1 MNIKDIIM
9 YGLWAALVAVISF
22 TITSF
27 SHAIEK
33 NQSNILT
40 CQQDVSA
47 FKFEVAAN
55 YSKKDDLLRME
66 AKIDKLNDLLRQIYM
81 EENKR

>member
-9 YGLWAALVAVISF
+9 YGLWASLVAVISF

-27 SHAIEK
+27 SHTIEK
-33 NQSNILT
+33 NQLNILA
-40 CQQDVSA
+40 CQQDISA

-81 EENKR
+81 EGNKR